1 MKDIVKKI
9 TETVSTKWEFDSPL
23 YKNPDMMLINV
34 EDHYVELMTKKD
46 IKEADYLSNSDDQ
59 SIYPHI
65 KDLKFGESF
74 EDSVNIWVC
83 IK

>member
-1 MKDIVKKI
+1 
-9 TETVSTKWEFDSPL
+9 
-23 YKNPDMMLINV
+23 MLINV